1 MSSGTAA
8 VIAAAAAQK
17 KRRRLMAEEE
27 EMTRYTEKDLEEDW
41 EFKIIRANTRAFAN
55 PATLRQV
62 VEEEARAG
70 WVLLEK
76 FDDSRL
82 RFKRRRGA
90 GPQVPADSSAIDPYR
105 THYGI
110 SPTQYSIV
118 ILAAA
123 LLITGFCVVG
133 AMILGLTLSGL

>member
-17 KRRRLMAEEE
+17 KRRRLRAEEE
-27 EMTRYTEKDLEEDW
+27 MATYTVKDLEEDW
-41 EFKIIRANTRAFAN
+41 EFKTVRANTRAFAN

-110 SPTQYSIV
+110 SPTQYSVV

-123 LLITGFCVVG
+123 LLITGFCVFG